1 MKILVCGLPGAGKT
15 HLAERLSKDLESCA
29 WYNADVIRGAANDWD
44 FSSEGRQR
52 QSLRMKTFAD
62 FEVSQGRVAVC
73 DFVAPTQKTRD
84 NFEPDIVIWLDTIT
98 EGRFEDTNKMFEAP
112 GDVDYHITKHLSD
125 QEIKAIAEE
134 ITIKRINQGVLD
146 V

>member
-15 HLAERLSKDLESCA
+15 HLAERLVKDLESCA
-29 WYNADVIRGAANDWD
+29 WYNADVIREAANDWD
-44 FSSEGRQR
+44 FTPEGRQR

-62 FEVSQGRVAVC
+62 FEVSQGRAVVC

-98 EGRFEDTNKMFEAP
+98 EGRFEDTNKMFEP
-112 GDVDYHITKHLSD
+112 PVEVDYHITKHLTD
-125 QEIKAIAEE
+125 QEIKTMSET
-134 ITIKRINQGVLD
+134 ITIKRIKQGVLD

>member
-1 MKILVCGLPGAGKT
+1 MKILICGLPGSGKT
-15 HLAERLSKDLESCA
+15 HLAKRLVSHLESCA
-29 WYNADVIRGAANDWD
+29 WYNADIIREAANDWD
-44 FSSEGRQR
+44 FSPEGRQR
-52 QSLRMKTFAD
+52 QSKRMRTFAD
-62 FEVSQGRVAVC
+62 FEVSQGRMAVC

-98 EGRFEDTNKMFEAP
+98 EGRFEDTNQMFEAP

-125 QEIKAIAEE
+125 DEIKAIAED
-134 ITIKRINQGVLD
+134 ITIKRIKQGVLD

>member
-15 HLAERLSKDLESCA
+15 HLAERLSKNLESCA
-29 WYNADVIRGAANDWD
+29 WYNADVVRGASNDWD
-44 FSSEGRQR
+44 FTPEGRQR

-62 FEVSQGRVAVC
+62 FEVSQGRAVVC

-84 NFEPDIVIWLDTIT
+84 NFEPDVVIWLDTIT
-98 EGRFEDTNKMFEAP
+98 EGRFEDTNKMFERP
-112 GDVDYHITKHLSD
+112 QNIDYHITKHLSD
-125 QEIKAIAEE
+125 QEINLIAEE
-134 ITIKRINQGVLD
+134 IQIKRMQQGAID